1 MAEGQDTPQTP
12 PPAGD
17 VTKLDIQTEM
27 KNCYL
32 DYAMSVIVGRALPDV
47 RDGLKP
53 VHRRALFSMHNLKNF
68 HDRPFLKSARVVG
81 DVIGKYHPHGDA
93 AVYGTIVR
101 LAQEFSMRYPLVNGQ
116 GNFGSIDGDGAAA
129 MRYTEVRMNKMA
141 EEMLQDLDKDTID
154 WAPNYDESLKEP
166 RVLPT
171 RIPNLL
177 INGSAGIAVG
187 MATNIPPHNLSEVMA
202 ALMALLDNRELAID
216 ELIKLIPGPDFP
228 TGGTIHGIEGIRAAY
243 HTGRGVVQMRA
254 KYEIEQLKDK
264 ERIVITEIPYQVN
277 KAKLIEDIAH
287 LVHDKVITGIADLRD
302 ESNRLGIRIC
312 VDLKRG
318 EMGQVVMNQLL
329 KHTQLQSSF
338 GIILLAIVN
347 GGPKVMNLKDMLLAF
362 LDHRREVVIRR
373 TVFELKKAQAKA
385 HILEGLK
392 TAVEHLDPIITLIK
406 KAAGPQEAKQGLISQ
421 YKLSEAQAQAIL
433 DLKLQ
438 RLTGLERDKII
449 QDYNDTMKEI
459 ARLEAILHDENLVR
473 QIIRQEFQEI
483 LDNYGDERRTQIV
496 PAENEIRIT
505 DLIKEE
511 DVIVTITHRGYIKR
525 MALDTFRTQRRGGM
539 GVRGG
544 ETNKGDAE
552 TAEDFYTNIFIA
564 NTHATMLFFTNKGQ
578 VYARKVYEIPE
589 GQRTS
594 KGRNI
599 VNLVQIPAGEVVK
612 EIMAIKAEEFTEDRY
627 LLFGTER
634 GLVKKTSLS
643 EYRRLGTTALRAIK
657 IQEGDSLLA
666 VRLLNGDKDVFLC
679 SSAGKVIRF
688 AASECRP
695 LGRVSQGVRGME
707 VDATEKVIGMEIVDD
722 NVAILS
728 ITANGYGKR
737 TMASQYRS
745 QSRGGKGI
753 ITIKQTDRNGDIV
766 QIKPVAESDD
776 LMIITDK
783 GQVMRLKVAEV
794 SLLGRNTQ
802 GVRIIR
808 LRENERVVAVEKIVD
823 PSATNE
829 SSSPAPSTSADD
841 NSSPTDWG
849 LNWKS

>member
-1 MAEGQDTPQTP
+1 MADGQDTPTTP

-17 VTKLDIQTEM
+17 ITKLDIQTEM

-81 DVIGKYHPHGDA
+81 DVIGKYHPHGDS

-101 LAQEFSMRYPLVNGQ
+101 LAQEFSMRYPLINGQ

-129 MRYTEVRMNKMA
+129 MRYTEVRMHKMA

-202 ALMALLDNRELAID
+202 ALLALLDNREMSID
-216 ELIKLIPGPDFP
+216 ELINLVPGPDFP
-228 TGGTIHGIEGIRAAY
+228 TGGIIHGIEGIRAAY
-243 HTGRGVVQMRA
+243 HTGRGVLQMRA
-254 KYEIEQLKDK
+254 KYEIEQVKDK

-287 LVHDKVITGIADLRD
+287 LVHEKVVTGVADLRD
-302 ESNRLGIRIC
+302 ESNRLGIRI
-312 VDLKRG
+312 VIDLKRG

-329 KHTQLQSSF
+329 KHTQLQTSF

-392 TAVEHLDPIITLIK
+392 TAVEHLDPIINLIK
-406 KAAGPQEAKQGLISQ
+406 KSPGPQEAKQGLTTQ

-459 ARLEAILHDENLVR
+459 ARLEAILHDESLVR
-473 QIIRQEFQEI
+473 QIIREEFQEI
-483 LDNYGDERRTQIV
+483 VNNYGDERRTQII

-505 DLIKEE
+505 DLIKSE

-539 GVRGG
+539 GVKGG

-552 TAEDFYTNIFIA
+552 TGDDFYTNIFIA

-594 KGRNI
+594 KGRNL

-612 EIMAIKAEEFTEDRY
+612 EIMAIRPEEFTEDRY

-634 GLVKKTSLS
+634 GIVKKSSLS

-657 IQEGDSLLA
+657 IQEGDALLA
-666 VRLLNGDKDVFLC
+666 VRLLSGSKDVFLC

-688 AASECRP
+688 AESDCRP
-695 LGRVSQGVRGME
+695 QGRVSQGVRGME
-707 VDATEKVIGMEIVDD
+707 VDASEKVIGMELVDD
-722 NVAILS
+722 DVAILS

-737 TMASQYRS
+737 TMASQYRQ

-766 QIKPVAESDD
+766 QIKPVAETDD

-823 PSATNE
+823 PNASSDANA
-829 SSSPAPSTSADD
+829 SSST
-841 NSSPTDWG
+841 SSPTSSDD
-849 LNWKS
+849 SSPEA

>member
-187 MATNIPPHNLSEVMA
+187 MATNIPPHNLTEVMA
-202 ALMALLDNRELAID
+202 ALMALLENRELSID
-216 ELIKLIPGPDFP
+216 EIIKLIPGPDFP
-228 TGGTIHGIEGIRAAY
+228 TGGIIHGVEGIRAAY

-254 KYEIEQLKDK
+254 KYEIEQVKDK

-287 LVHDKVITGIADLRD
+287 LVHEKVITGIADLRD

-312 VDLKRG
+312 IDLKRG

-373 TVFELKKAQAKA
+373 TVFELKKAQARA

-392 TAVEHLDPIITLIK
+392 TAVEHLDPIINLIK
-406 KAAGPQEAKQGLISQ
+406 KSAGPQEAKAALTSQ

-459 ARLEAILHDENLVR
+459 ARLEAILHDESLVR
-473 QIIRQEFQEI
+473 KIIREEFQEI
-483 LDNYGDERRTQIV
+483 LDNYGDERRTQII

-539 GVRGG
+539 GVKGG

-552 TAEDFYTNIFIA
+552 TEDFYTNIFIA

-657 IQEGDSLLA
+657 IQDGDALLA
-666 VRLLNGDKDVFLC
+666 VRLLSGDKDVFLC

-688 AASECRP
+688 AATECRP

-707 VDATEKVIGMEIVDD
+707 VDASEKVIGMEIVDD

-794 SLLGRNTQ
+794 SMLGRNTQ

-823 PSATNE
+823 PAAANNA
-829 SSSPAPSTSADD
+829 SSSVPPTSSANNASDD
-841 NSSPTDWG
+841 SSP
-849 LNWKS
+849 NA